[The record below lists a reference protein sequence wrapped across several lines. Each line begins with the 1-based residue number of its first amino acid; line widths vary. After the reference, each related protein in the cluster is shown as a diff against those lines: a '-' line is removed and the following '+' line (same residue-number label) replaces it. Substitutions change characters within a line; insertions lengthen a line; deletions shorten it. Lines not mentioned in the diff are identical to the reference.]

1 MPQPYDYSLNLPDPT
16 QTFLQSFQLGQQL
29 KKRAAEQALQER
41 RQTVYAG
48 LSPTS
53 TYQDYM
59 SAIKQLPEDRE
70 NLLATMKA
78 MGEAKQN
85 ALFEAGGK
93 AFSVLQPGPDGKLD
107 VAQAVSKLEE
117 YATAFDNSG
126 DAETAKQLRDSAK
139 ALEIDPA
146 HGRNVL
152 GTMLAMTDPTR
163 FKAITDAREN
173 KIASDIS
180 DLAAVFGEE
189 AARKLVLG
197 REAAKGVVSS
207 SGPAGT
213 VFQRADEVFNLP
225 VEQQP
230 AAAAG
235 VAAGGSSISPVGIAG
250 TSEDEARSRAFEARF
265 PNAPKFANDSQ
276 NSMSVD
282 QFNAAAGALGAAG
295 AAGLVKRN
303 NIPVRVRTPQEARKL
318 PSGTQIIMPDGGRG
332 VVP

>member
-107 VAQAVSKLEE
+107 VTSAISKLEE

-180 DLAAVFGEE
+180 DLSAVFGEE

-197 REAAKGVVSS
+197 REAAKGVVSA

-213 VFQRADEVFNLP
+213 VFQRADEVFDLP

-230 AAAAG
+230 AAAAS
-235 VAAGGSSISPVGIAG
+235 VAASPSGPLD
-250 TSEDEARSRAFEARF
+250 T
-265 PNAPKFANDSQ
+265 Q
-276 NSMSVD
+276 QSMTVD
-282 QFNAAAGALGAAG
+282 QFNAAAGALGTAG

-318 PSGTQIIMPDGGRG
+318 PSGTQIIMPDGRRG